1 MDDRFIDL
9 INRELD
15 GDLSDSEITR
25 LKGYLSQD
33 SEGAELRENLRKLSL
48 ILGAVPP
55 QEPPAYL
62 KHRIMEA
69 VYAVKKQS
77 APKRRTVGE
86 IFSVFRVRF
95 SPPLAYSFATGAV
108 IGVLILGSLVT
119 LNTGDFRLDPSN
131 LRGAILEGQKPS
143 VETVEQIY
151 AIDIKGVTGNVK
163 AGIGNGLATIEIS
176 IVSQKALKI
185 DLRFPENLISFA
197 AVTQSSIAS
206 SKAKSSDFQIS
217 ANSVQIDHLGE
228 NNYLIVFHR
237 TSELPATISLSISSV
252 DERWEKDISLSHS
265 VN

>member
-15 GDLSDSEITR
+15 GDLSDSEIKR

-69 VYAVKKQS
+69 VCAVKKQS
-77 APKRRTVGE
+77 APNRSIVGE
-86 IFSVFRVRF
+86 ILSVFRVRF

-108 IGVLILGSLVT
+108 IGILILGSLVT
-119 LNTGDFRLDPSN
+119 LGNGDFRLDPSD
-131 LRGAILEGQKPS
+131 LRGAILEGQKPA
-143 VETVEQIY
+143 VEIIQPTYPINFQ
-151 AIDIKGVTGNVK
+151 GVTGNVK

-197 AVTQSSIAS
+197 AVTQSSIVS
-206 SKAKSSDFQIS
+206 GEAKSSDFQIS
-217 ANSVQIDHLGE
+217 ANSVRIDHLGE

-237 TSELPATISLSISSV
+237 TSESPATISLAISSV
-252 DERWEKDISLSHS
+252 DGHWEKDINLSHS